1 MSIPTKQ
8 PIKIWINWGDAKGKP
23 KIQAALHGAII
34 RVLRKAK
41 LATEQI
47 MREVVPESEV
57 AVGRYSAK
65 QKELSEGLLSKAK
78 IILEQSFHQQKV
90 GGYKPRYFLRLG
102 FPAKYAKYI
111 SRMNVYG
118 VWSKQRG
125 RGWSKAGSQR
135 NFFSLSKLKL
145 ITTFRE
151 GLKEE
156 LERQPKLKPYIGAKK
171 LG

>member
-8 PIKIWINWGDAKGKP
+8 PIKIWINWGEVKGKA

-34 RVLRKAK
+34 RTLRKAK
-41 LATEQI
+41 IATERI
-47 MREVVPESEV
+47 MEEVVPESEV

-65 QKELSEGLLSKAK
+65 QKALSEGLLSKSK
-78 IILEQSFHQQKV
+78 VILEESFLKQKI
-90 GGYKPRYFLRLG
+90 GGYKTYYFLRLG

-111 SRMNVYG
+111 SRMNIYG

-135 NFFSLSKLKL
+135 NFFSLSKLKML
-145 ITTFRE
+145 TTFRE

-156 LERQPKLKPYIGAKK
+156 LERQPKLKQYIGVKK